1 MFDLTIIGAGIIG
14 ANAFYLARQQRPE
27 WRILLLDRSLAGKGA
42 SAYSAG
48 LDFPYGRTPWQKQLS
63 DTSGKMYT
71 EFQKRLP
78 HLPIRQLPFI
88 GIVKKQ
94 NRDQIL
100 ERFTCKSVHSADND
114 EREKLFSLLPGL
126 QVAED
131 QEILAGA
138 QGAVGFVEQI
148 VVALLNDASVPPFGN
163 CWEGVTVNRVHTNG
177 GCHDVECG
185 DGRSI
190 QTSRVLVSTGPW
202 VLNGPESDQAKAAG
216 VRIKKV
222 AALHVLRDPPP
233 GSPVVYFFDEDS
245 FLLPVS
251 EQKKWI
257 LSFTS
262 REWDCSPDQ
271 GNLHIRP
278 EERKEALSILER
290 YHPSWTGDCCAGRVF
305 CDAYSPDW
313 APFVRSTAKDV
324 VIAGAC
330 SGAGFR
336 IAPAVAQTALQLFS
350 GYKNIGEV

>member
-14 ANAFYLARQQRPE
+14 ANAFYLARRQRPQ

-63 DTSGKMYT
+63 DTSEKMYA
-71 EFQKRLP
+71 EFKTSLP
-78 HLPIRQLPFI
+78 HLPIRQLPFV

-94 NRDQIL
+94 NRVMVLD
-100 ERFTCKSVHSADND
+100 RFTCKSVHRADSH

-126 QVAED
+126 KVGED
-131 QEILAGA
+131 QEILTGA
-138 QGAVGFVEQI
+138 QGAIGFVDQI
-148 VVALLNDASVPPFGN
+148 IAALLSDATGPPHGN
-163 CWEGVTVNRVHTNG
+163 CWEGVTVTQVHAKD
-177 GCHDVECG
+177 GCHELECE
-185 DGRSI
+185 DGRRI
-190 QTSRVLVSTGPW
+190 RTARVLVSTGPW
-202 VLNGPESDQAKAAG
+202 VLNGPESEQARAAG

-222 AALHVLRDPPP
+222 AALHVLREPPP

-245 FLLPVS
+245 FLLPVN
-251 EQKKWI
+251 EGKKWI

-278 EERKEALSILER
+278 EERTEALSILER
-290 YHPSWTGDCCAGRVF
+290 YHPSWTADCCGGRVF
-305 CDAYSPDW
+305 CDAYSQDW
-313 APFVRSTAKDV
+313 APFVRSTAKNV
-324 VIAGAC
+324 IIAGAC

-350 GYKNIGEV
+350 GYTNIDED

>member
-14 ANAFYLARQQRPE
+14 ANAFYLARRQRPD

-63 DTSGKMYT
+63 EASVKMYAD
-71 EFQKRLP
+71 FKQSLP
-78 HLPIRQLPFI
+78 QLALRSLPFV

-94 NRDQIL
+94 NRDQVL
-100 ERFTCKSVHSADND
+100 ERFTCKAVHSADKP
-114 EREKLFSLLPGL
+114 ERDLLFSIFPGL
-126 QVAED
+126 KVGDD

-138 QGAVGFVEQI
+138 RGAIGFVDQI
-148 VVALLNDASVPPFGN
+148 VSTLVSETTNPPSGN
-163 CWEGVTVNRVHTNG
+163 CWEGVTVSQVRARDSGHELD
-177 GCHDVECG
+177 CS
-185 DGRSI
+185 DGRRI
-190 QTSRVLVSTGPW
+190 QSCRVLVATGPW
-202 VLNGPESDQAKAAG
+202 ALNGPESYQAQAAG

-222 AALHVLRDPPP
+222 AALHVLREPAPNA
-233 GSPVVYFFDEDS
+233 PVVYFFDEDS
-245 FLLPVS
+245 FLLPVL
-251 EQKKWI
+251 EGKKWI

-271 GNLHIRP
+271 GNLLIRP
-278 EERKEALSILER
+278 EERAEALSILAR
-290 YHPSWTGDCCAGRVF
+290 YCPSWVEDCCGGRVF

-313 APFVRSTAKDV
+313 APFVRSTGKNI

-350 GYKNIGEV
+350 GYGNAGEV